1 MRIPSQ
7 FDDDNLY
14 RKKIPRGE
22 SVKTFRRLIRLALGL
37 ALVVVVMLQAAKP
50 AVYRPF
56 FGHLPAKSG
65 GAAASL
71 PSAFAERTPVST
83 GGNAKAGQTQYSP
96 KDGQIAN
103 QLILQLSR
111 QEQVSWTV
119 TLSRSLRGLKIEKI
133 PDAIAATAQKIK
145 FDPDLSSAKR
155 AEWEFAVQD
164 LAGNMPP
171 PEKDPEKDPKYGL
184 PQKNALLTALDEAAA
199 NRVIDGSVW
208 RSDDFDSFY
217 RALDSAS
224 QLPDTGTATVGAL
237 PLLQQPDVFLNQMVT
252 IHGNV
257 ALVENIK
264 APENP
269 YGIQDYWQ
277 LWIKPAEGADR
288 PIVAVVPDVPRS
300 VSEQAGTQI
309 AATEGAQI
317 SVVGKFLKRLAYKSG
332 AGADLAPVVIGR
344 ITYAPFAE
352 GEQTT
357 RPTANETNVST
368 SKFWLIASIS
378 CVGGVGLAILLM
390 WRTSVLAKQSRK
402 LRTAYRQDPEEFL
415 KGLGEQSPTGPSVAE
430 QEHS

>member
-7 FDDDNLY
+7 FDDDSLY
-14 RKKIPRGE
+14 RRKIPRGE
-22 SVKTFRRLIRLALGL
+22 SVKTFRKLIRLALGL

-71 PSAFAERTPVST
+71 PSALAKRTQVST
-83 GGNAKAGQTQYSP
+83 SGNAKTEQTHHSP
-96 KDGQIAN
+96 KDRQIAN
-103 QLILQLSR
+103 ELILQLSR
-111 QEQVSWTV
+111 KEQVSWTV
-119 TLSRSLRGLKIEKI
+119 TLSRSLRGMKIEKL
-133 PDAIAATAQKIK
+133 PDAIATTAQKLK
-145 FDPDLSSAKR
+145 FDPDLGSAQR

-164 LAGNMPP
+164 LAGTMPP
-171 PEKDPEKDPKYGL
+171 PKADPQYGL
-184 PQKNALLTALDEAAA
+184 AQKNALLAALDEAAV

-208 RSDDFDSFY
+208 RSNDFDSFY

-224 QLPDTGTATVGAL
+224 QLPNSGTATVGAL

-269 YGIQDYWQ
+269 YGIEDYWQ
-277 LWIKPAEGADR
+277 LWVKPAEGADR

-309 AATEGAQI
+309 AAAEGAQI

-344 ITYAPFAE
+344 LTYAPFAE
-352 GEQTT
+352 GEQAVTPTT
-357 RPTANETNVST
+357 NETTVST

-378 CVGGVGLAILLM
+378 CIGGVGLAMLLM

-415 KGLGEQSPTGPSVAE
+415 KGLGEPSTNGPSASG

>member
-22 SVKTFRRLIRLALGL
+22 SVKTFRKLIRLALGL

-65 GAAASL
+65 GAAATL
-71 PSAFAERTPVST
+71 PSALAKRTQVST
-83 GGNAKAGQTQYSP
+83 SGNAKTEQTQYSP
-96 KDGQIAN
+96 KDVQIAN
-103 QLILQLSR
+103 QVILQLSR
-111 QEQVSWTV
+111 KEQVSWTV
-119 TLSRSLRGLKIEKI
+119 TLSRSLRGMKIEKL
-133 PDAIAATAQKIK
+133 PDAIATTAQKLK
-145 FDPDLSSAKR
+145 FDPDLSSDQR

-164 LAGNMPP
+164 LAGTMPLS
-171 PEKDPEKDPKYGL
+171 KTDSQYGL
-184 PQKNALLTALDEAAA
+184 AQKNALLAALDEAAV

-224 QLPDTGTATVGAL
+224 QLPNSGTATVGAL

-269 YGIQDYWQ
+269 YGIEDYWQ
-277 LWIKPAEGADR
+277 LWVKPAEGADR

-309 AATEGAQI
+309 AAAEGAQI

-352 GEQTT
+352 GEQTAI
-357 RPTANETNVST
+357 PPPNETNVST

-378 CVGGVGLAILLM
+378 CIGGVGLAMLLM

-415 KGLGEQSPTGPSVAE
+415 KGLGGHSPNGPSEAG

>member
-1 MRIPSQ
+1 MR
-7 FDDDNLY
+7 
-14 RKKIPRGE
+14 
-22 SVKTFRRLIRLALGL
+22 
-37 ALVVVVMLQAAKP
+37 
-50 AVYRPF
+50 
-56 FGHLPAKSG
+56 
-65 GAAASL
+65 
-71 PSAFAERTPVST
+71 
-83 GGNAKAGQTQYSP
+83 SP
-96 KDGQIAN
+96 
-103 QLILQLSR
+103 
-111 QEQVSWTV
+111 T
-119 TLSRSLRGLKIEKI
+119 
-133 PDAIAATAQKIK
+133 TAQKLK
-145 FDPDLSSAKR
+145 FDPDLSPDQR

-164 LAGNMPP
+164 LAGTMPP
-171 PEKDPEKDPKYGL
+171 PKEDPKYGL
-184 PQKNALLTALDEAAA
+184 PQKNALLAALDEAAA
-199 NRVIDGSVW
+199 SRVIDGSVW

-264 APENP
+264 APDNP

-352 GEQTT
+352 GERTT
-357 RPTANETNVST
+357 TQTANETNVST

>member
-7 FDDDNLY
+7 FDDDSLY
-14 RKKIPRGE
+14 RRKIPRGE
-22 SVKTFRRLIRLALGL
+22 SVKTFRKLIRLALGL
-37 ALVVVVMLQAAKP
+37 ALVVVVMLQAAKS

-71 PSAFAERTPVST
+71 PSALAKRTQVST
-83 GGNAKAGQTQYSP
+83 SGNAKTEQTHHSP
-96 KDGQIAN
+96 KDRQIAN
-103 QLILQLSR
+103 ELILQLSR
-111 QEQVSWTV
+111 KEQVSWTV
-119 TLSRSLRGLKIEKI
+119 TLSRSLRGMKIEKL
-133 PDAIAATAQKIK
+133 PDAIATTAQKLK
-145 FDPDLSSAKR
+145 FDPDLGSAQR

-164 LAGNMPP
+164 LAGTMPP
-171 PEKDPEKDPKYGL
+171 PKADPQYGL
-184 PQKNALLTALDEAAA
+184 AQKNALLAALDEAAV

-208 RSDDFDSFY
+208 RSNDFDSFY

-224 QLPDTGTATVGAL
+224 QLPDSGAATVGAL
-237 PLLQQPDVFLNQMVT
+237 PLLQQPDVFLNQLVT
-252 IHGNV
+252 VHGNV

-269 YGIQDYWQ
+269 YDIKDYWQ
-277 LWIKPAEGADR
+277 LWVKPAEGADR

-300 VSEQAGTQI
+300 VSEQAGSQI
-309 AATEGAQI
+309 EAADGAQV

-344 ITYAPFAE
+344 LTYAPFAE
-352 GEQTT
+352 GEQAVTPTT
-357 RPTANETNVST
+357 NETTVST

-378 CVGGVGLAILLM
+378 CIGGVGLAMLLM

-415 KGLGEQSPTGPSVAE
+415 KGLGEPSTNGPSASG

>member
-7 FDDDNLY
+7 FDDDSLY
-14 RKKIPRGE
+14 RRKIPRGE
-22 SVKTFRRLIRLALGL
+22 SVKTFRKLIRLALGL

-71 PSAFAERTPVST
+71 PSALAKRTQVST
-83 GGNAKAGQTQYSP
+83 SGNAKTEQTHHSP
-96 KDGQIAN
+96 KDRQIAN
-103 QLILQLSR
+103 ELILQLSR
-111 QEQVSWTV
+111 KEQVSWTV
-119 TLSRSLRGLKIEKI
+119 TLSRSLRGMKIEKL
-133 PDAIAATAQKIK
+133 PDAIATTAQKLK
-145 FDPDLSSAKR
+145 FDPDLGSAQR

-164 LAGNMPP
+164 LAGTMPP
-171 PEKDPEKDPKYGL
+171 PKADPQYGL
-184 PQKNALLTALDEAAA
+184 AQKNALLAALDEAAV

-208 RSDDFDSFY
+208 RSNDFDSFY

-224 QLPDTGTATVGAL
+224 QLPDSGAATVGAL
-237 PLLQQPDVFLNQMVT
+237 PLLQQPDVFLNQLVT
-252 IHGNV
+252 VHGNV

-269 YGIQDYWQ
+269 YDIKDYWQ
-277 LWIKPAEGADR
+277 LWVKPAEGADR

-300 VSEQAGTQI
+300 VSEQAGSQI
-309 AATEGAQI
+309 EAADGAQV

-344 ITYAPFAE
+344 LTYAPFAE
-352 GEQTT
+352 GEQAVTPTT
-357 RPTANETNVST
+357 NETTVST

-378 CVGGVGLAILLM
+378 CIGGVGLAMLLM

-415 KGLGEQSPTGPSVAE
+415 KGLGEPSTNGPSASG

>member
-7 FDDDNLY
+7 FDDDSLY
-14 RKKIPRGE
+14 RRKIPRGE
-22 SVKTFRRLIRLALGL
+22 SVKTFRKLIRLALGL

-71 PSAFAERTPVST
+71 PSALAKRTQVST
-83 GGNAKAGQTQYSP
+83 SGNAKTEQTHHSP
-96 KDGQIAN
+96 KDRQIAN
-103 QLILQLSR
+103 ELILQLSR
-111 QEQVSWTV
+111 KEQVSWTV
-119 TLSRSLRGLKIEKI
+119 TLSRSLRGMKIEKL
-133 PDAIAATAQKIK
+133 PDAIATTAQKLK
-145 FDPDLSSAKR
+145 FDPDLGSAQR

-164 LAGNMPP
+164 LAGTMPP
-171 PEKDPEKDPKYGL
+171 PKADPQYGL
-184 PQKNALLTALDEAAA
+184 AQKNALLAALDEAAV

-208 RSDDFDSFY
+208 RSNDFDSFY

-224 QLPDTGTATVGAL
+224 QLPDSGAATVGAL
-237 PLLQQPDVFLNQMVT
+237 PLLQQPDVILNQLVT
-252 IHGNV
+252 VHGNV

-269 YGIQDYWQ
+269 YDIKDYWQ
-277 LWIKPAEGADR
+277 LWVKPAEGADR

-300 VSEQAGTQI
+300 VSEQAGSQI
-309 AATEGAQI
+309 EAADGAQV

-344 ITYAPFAE
+344 LTYAPFAE
-352 GEQTT
+352 GEQAVTPTT
-357 RPTANETNVST
+357 NETTVST

-378 CVGGVGLAILLM
+378 CIGGVGLAMLLM

-415 KGLGEQSPTGPSVAE
+415 KGLGEPSTNGPSASG